1 MPREIKRI
9 LINDFKDL
17 VVTDFDEIL
26 RLDELDIPP
35 GIELYENSYSGR
47 QNKRFSKTE
56 HENEEDEDPDDEG
69 LDSDQLNEGEEE
81 NEDDEWMDPD
91 STEYEPR
98 PGPSHKKGL
107 PSGSGK
113 KHSPPSINQPNLQ
126 TEATFPHTNKYNS
139 RTVRKDLKN
148 KKHIQINLQ
157 LGTIEE
163 EPPLSNTKYKK
174 KKQIVEKATLL
185 EEEKDQNKSQNEPS
199 PTEVDQ
205 ASELA
210 QNVEDSVSEDQDDS
224 MKLRSGKRVH
234 FKE

>member
-1 MPREIKRI
+1 MISSFGDFYELLEDCRKQRFQKTCCFFEIY
-9 LINDFKDL
+9 
-17 VVTDFDEIL
+17 V
-26 RLDELDIPP
+26 
-35 GIELYENSYSGR
+35 
-47 QNKRFSKTE
+47 
-56 HENEEDEDPDDEG
+56 
-69 LDSDQLNEGEEE
+69 
-81 NEDDEWMDPD
+81 
-91 STEYEPR
+91 
-98 PGPSHKKGL
+98 
-107 PSGSGK
+107 
-113 KHSPPSINQPNLQ
+113 
-126 TEATFPHTNKYNS
+126 
-139 RTVRKDLKN
+139 
-148 KKHIQINLQ
+148 KHIQINLQ